1 MFHFFGLVVNGSML
15 FSCYIEIWLTNKSC
29 IYLGCTTWFFKRCK
43 RWWFNVHKHCDM
55 INPVVKVK
63 VLVAQ
68 SCLTLCDP
76 MDYNLPGSS
85 VHGILQA
92 RILEWGIAIPFSGGS
107 SHPKD
112 WTWVSCIGRWIL
124 YHLSHLLCYNF
135 NFHRFVVSIG
145 NVFIS
150 CALLLHPASLINPL
164 IAEKCQN

>member
-43 RWWFNVHKHCDM
+43 RWWFNIHKHCDM

-85 VHGILQA
+85 VHGIPQA
-92 RILEWGIAIPFSGGS
+92 RILEWVASSFSRGPYWPRDG
-107 SHPKD
+107 
-112 WTWVSCIGRWIL
+112 TCVSYIGRWIL
-124 YHLSHLLCYNF
+124 YHWTTWETLSGWNHEKFQHLRNGYRNLQERY
-135 NFHRFVVSIG
+135 R
-145 NVFIS
+145 
-150 CALLLHPASLINPL
+150 
-164 IAEKCQN
+164 QQ

>member
-1 MFHFFGLVVNGSML
+1 ML
-15 FSCYIEIWLTNKSC
+15 FSCYIEIWLTSKSC
-29 IYLGCTTWFFKRCK
+29 IYSDCTTWSFKRCK

-55 INPVVKVK
+55 INPMVKVK

-68 SCLTLCDP
+68 SCRTLCNP
-76 MDYNLPGSS
+76 MDCNLPRFS

-92 RILEWGIAIPFSGGS
+92 RILEWIAISFSMRS

-112 WTWVSCIGRWIL
+112 WTWVSCIGKQIL

-145 NVFIS
+145 NIFIS
-150 CALLLHPASLINPL
+150 CALILHPASSINPL
-164 IAEKCQN
+164 IAEKWQN

>member
-1 MFHFFGLVVNGSML
+1 MKLWWETSSCL
-15 FSCYIEIWLTNKSC
+15 FLPWRSSLWTHKALPLCSGGEREFSSCSC
-29 IYLGCTTWFFKRCK
+29 CLLAK
-43 RWWFNVHKHCDM
+43 
-55 INPVVKVK
+55 
-63 VLVAQ
+63 

-92 RILEWGIAIPFSGGS
+92 RILEWVAIPFSRGS

-112 WTWVSCIGRWIL
+112 WTWVSCTGRWIL

-145 NVFIS
+145 KVFIS